1 MGWWEMHDGTVIGD
15 ELADIA
21 GDCLEEMVK
30 KMVAEFPEVTRDQVL
45 HTLAFCSGFL
55 KHFDGAKKPNKDNKI
70 LLALPIAERNKW
82 ANKHQVPRDESKR
95 VAPGTELMNVRSPFE
110 EGRKPEKASASA
122 IRRKTYKS
130 DTIFEEAAV

>member
-45 HTLAFCSGFL
+45 HTLAFCSG
-55 KHFDGAKKPNKDNKI
+55 
-70 LLALPIAERNKW
+70 
-82 ANKHQVPRDESKR
+82 
-95 VAPGTELMNVRSPFE
+95 
-110 EGRKPEKASASA
+110 
-122 IRRKTYKS
+122 
-130 DTIFEEAAV
+130 